1 MTKDGIRYM
10 FFKSKKSHGSMKVL
24 SETEIQKKLYGDYRD
39 RYPKESRGL
48 KSERREKVSLNIA
61 LHESESQPA
70 AGDLFRIPPA
80 ITEPNHS
87 HSREETPLK
96 EKEHKA
102 EQARMHRLASL
113 AESEKK
119 LQSSPRHEKSEKTV
133 IRWPKVGAVISSAFS
148 AVVGFLWAGVR
159 GIGRGLLKAIVF
171 FLSFGVRAVRW
182 FDFRRSEVR
191 RITFAVLGLVALFAL
206 FASIHFLNVRREKAM
221 KSSGTRAAAVAKATP
236 KASSSRPRDEETA
249 AKSSTMVP
257 GDSADVSQS
266 GNGEATEAKSNNAAG
281 AVAVGGDTA
290 QTKAKRYVIQ
300 VATYSNSAD
309 ADRIV
314 ESLKGEGAAAFS
326 KSLTRP
332 SGKVYYSVF
341 IGRYS
346 NFEQAQQNLES
357 FRKKDA
363 SKSFQDAFI
372 RTLD

>member
-1 MTKDGIRYM
+1 
-10 FFKSKKSHGSMKVL
+10 
-24 SETEIQKKLYGDYRD
+24 
-39 RYPKESRGL
+39 
-48 KSERREKVSLNIA
+48 
-61 LHESESQPA
+61 
-70 AGDLFRIPPA
+70 
-80 ITEPNHS
+80 
-87 HSREETPLK
+87 
-96 EKEHKA
+96 
-102 EQARMHRLASL
+102 
-113 AESEKK
+113 
-119 LQSSPRHEKSEKTV
+119 
-133 IRWPKVGAVISSAFS
+133 
-148 AVVGFLWAGVR
+148 
-159 GIGRGLLKAIVF
+159 
-171 FLSFGVRAVRW
+171 
-182 FDFRRSEVR
+182 
-191 RITFAVLGLVALFAL
+191 
-206 FASIHFLNVRREKAM
+206 
-221 KSSGTRAAAVAKATP
+221 
-236 KASSSRPRDEETA
+236 
-249 AKSSTMVP
+249 MVP